1 MPLNFPSSPSLNE
14 IYSSGG
20 NSWIWSG
27 TAWKTYNSSFSSSL
41 SINGDIIFEG
51 ATDNLNET
59 TLTVSDPTADRT
71 VYLPDA
77 SGTVAL
83 VAGSS
88 SQVMFNDGGSAL
100 GGDSGLTYN
109 KTTDSLTVNGDM
121 TINGG
126 IFLSA
131 SAVID
136 GGTF

>member
-1 MPLNFPSSPSLNE
+1 MALDFPSSPSVNQV
-14 IYSSGG
+14 YSSGG

-27 TAWKTYNSSFSSSL
+27 VAWKTYNASFNSSL

-51 ATDNLNET
+51 ATDNLYET

-71 VYLPDA
+71 VILPDA

-83 VAGSS
+83 IAGSS
-88 SQVMFNDGGSAL
+88 AQVMFNDGGSAL
-100 GGDSGLTYN
+100 GGDSGLTYD

-126 IFLSA
+126 IYLSA
-131 SAVID
+131 TAVID

>member
-1 MPLNFPSSPSLNE
+1 MPLDFPSSPSPNQ

-27 TAWKTYNSSFSSSL
+27 SGWKTYNASFDSSL

-51 ATDNLNET
+51 ATDDNYET
-59 TLTVSDPTADRT
+59 TLTTSDPTADRT
-71 VYLPDA
+71 VTIPNA
-77 SGTVAL
+77 SGTIAL
-83 VAGSS
+83 VAGSNA
-88 SQVMFNDGGSAL
+88 QVMFNDGGSAL

-109 KTTDSLTVNGDM
+109 KTNDSLTVNGDM

-126 IFLSA
+126 IYLSS